1 MLQCAQSLMMIVAGM
16 LRENTEFC
24 RYYLDN
30 PDFMAAINKR
40 VFESVYGTLLTK
52 KLDSV
57 ETDDDIRNLIFNRLQ
72 MDNEV
77 SDMELQR
84 EVIDKYGVRYG
95 GMTVNDWRH
104 IIEAYTPKVREASRS
119 HAKEIS
125 MQPEQIGMAA
135 DERKAPMEDDD
146 FVRVKSNGT
155 DVEGLDKLDLII
167 KQVYFDAILCGD
179 KKIEYRELKE
189 TNHNMLTRIDEK
201 TGKRELRQPQ
211 VLKLYAGYNS
221 DRDSML
227 VEVKKTLFFK
237 PNQIEYHLGKVLEY
251 DIKKKTADRLDRK

>member
-57 ETDDDIRNLIFNRLQ
+57 EDDEDIRNLIFNRLQ
-72 MDNEV
+72 MNNEV
-77 SDMELQR
+77 SDLELQR

-104 IIEAYTPKVREASRS
+104 IIEAYTPMVREASHS
-119 HAKEIS
+119 NAKEIS
-125 MQPEQIGMAA
+125 LQPEYLDKVA
-135 DERKAPMEDDD
+135 DEEDYNNIEDVDD
-146 FVRVKSNGT
+146 SVRS
-155 DVEGLDKLDLII
+155 
-167 KQVYFDAILCGD
+167 
-179 KKIEYRELKE
+179 
-189 TNHNMLTRIDEK
+189 
-201 TGKRELRQPQ
+201 
-211 VLKLYAGYNS
+211 
-221 DRDSML
+221 
-227 VEVKKTLFFK
+227 
-237 PNQIEYHLGKVLEY
+237 
-251 DIKKKTADRLDRK
+251 

>member
-1 MLQCAQSLMMIVAGM
+1 M
-16 LRENTEFC
+16 
-24 RYYLDN
+24 
-30 PDFMAAINKR
+30 
-40 VFESVYGTLLTK
+40 
-52 KLDSV
+52 
-57 ETDDDIRNLIFNRLQ
+57 TDKAN
-72 MDNEV
+72 
-77 SDMELQR
+77 
-84 EVIDKYGVRYG
+84 ID
-95 GMTVNDWRH
+95 
-104 IIEAYTPKVREASRS
+104 
-119 HAKEIS
+119 
-125 MQPEQIGMAA
+125 
-135 DERKAPMEDDD
+135 
-146 FVRVKSNGT
+146 
-155 DVEGLDKLDLII
+155 GLDKLDLII

-251 DIKKKTADRLDRK
+251 DIKKKTSDRLGIK